1 MRRVEGLMLGL
12 WLAVAVLAG
21 CQTTFNETGSMPLN
35 EQEEID
41 FKKALLRCY
50 KTGGTRIVKIAGD
63 LKCY

>member
-1 MRRVEGLMLGL
+1 
-12 WLAVAVLAG
+12 
-21 CQTTFNETGSMPLN
+21 MPLN